1 MERKTVSMKNI
12 LCYGDS
18 NTFGFTLHGGRHPY
32 DVRWT
37 GRLQLALGPA
47 YRVIEEGCGGRTTV
61 FEDPID
67 LGRNGRTSL
76 PVCLASH
83 NPLDLVILML
93 GTNDMKHYFQNNAW
107 SIGQGVAQ
115 LLHLIQTYPYA
126 PNYSAPKVLAVSPIH
141 IGPDVAHS
149 PFGSF
154 QPEAIEISKGLAA
167 EIRRVAEQ
175 AGCAFFDAAAVAG
188 PCDED
193 SIHMDAANHAALAR
207 ALEPLVHQLLD

>member
-1 MERKTVSMKNI
+1 MTAVLWWAVQDENSTATPQAGQQRPPPRSISHCGRQPEQRQPSI
-12 LCYGDS
+12 LYAGKS
-18 NTFGFTLHGGRHPY
+18 
-32 DVRWT
+32 
-37 GRLQLALGPA
+37 
-47 YRVIEEGCGGRTTV
+47 
-61 FEDPID
+61 FEK
-67 LGRNGRTSL
+67 
-76 PVCLASH
+76 
-83 NPLDLVILML
+83 
-93 GTNDMKHYFQNNAW
+93 NDMKHYFQNNAW

-126 PNYSAPKVLAVSPIH
+126 PNYSAPKVLVVSPIH

-167 EIRRVAEQ
+167 EMQRVAEQ

-207 ALEPLVHQLLD
+207 ALEPLVHELLD

>member
-1 MERKTVSMKNI
+1 
-12 LCYGDS
+12 
-18 NTFGFTLHGGRHPY
+18 
-32 DVRWT
+32 
-37 GRLQLALGPA
+37 
-47 YRVIEEGCGGRTTV
+47 
-61 FEDPID
+61 
-67 LGRNGRTSL
+67 
-76 PVCLASH
+76 
-83 NPLDLVILML
+83 
-93 GTNDMKHYFQNNAW
+93 MKHYFQNNAW

-126 PNYSAPKVLAVSPIH
+126 PNYSAPKVLVVSPIH

-167 EIRRVAEQ
+167 EMQRVAEQ

>member
-1 MERKTVSMKNI
+1 
-12 LCYGDS
+12 
-18 NTFGFTLHGGRHPY
+18 
-32 DVRWT
+32 
-37 GRLQLALGPA
+37 
-47 YRVIEEGCGGRTTV
+47 
-61 FEDPID
+61 
-67 LGRNGRTSL
+67 
-76 PVCLASH
+76 
-83 NPLDLVILML
+83 ML

-167 EIRRVAEQ
+167 EIRRAAEQ